1 MGGNRQWRG
10 ERQHNN
16 AFLSE
21 KQGQETWLPIA
32 DPGFPRR
39 GTANPWV
46 WGKNLLFHNIFAKKL
61 HKNERNWTKRGRR
74 ASRALG
80 SANGYVTTRLGHS
93 KQIFFVHQ
101 QWSNLF
107 RFFFHFQWRIHA
119 HPWGRDSGTP
129 GGSANDFPCLF
140 NITAKM
146 SSDNIPLTLINSLS
160 CFHLLSSVNC
170 VFLPFDQWNFSLAY
184 VPV

>member
-1 MGGNRQWRG
+1 MVTNSGSLISQTGDRQPLSSR
-10 ERQHNN
+10 EKPIISQH
-16 AFLSE
+16 FCQ
-21 KQGQETWLPIA
+21 K
-32 DPGFPRR
+32 
-39 GTANPWV
+39 TAWK
-46 WGKNLLFHNIFAKKL
+46 WKKL
-61 HKNERNWTKRGRR
+61 DQEGEARVPST
-74 ASRALG
+74 SLG
-80 SANGYVTTRLGHS
+80 SANGYVTTQLGHS

-119 HPWGRDSGTP
+119 HPWESDSGTP

-160 CFHLLSSVNC
+160 CFHLLSSINC